1 MIDLNCPM
9 CGLRVP
15 AAAIE
20 AAPQMQDCPRCH
32 ARTGGALSVKL
43 EPRRASAS
51 ASMQHRVEGLLR
63 QLRPAEVKR

>member
-15 AAAIE
+15 AAVTQV
-20 AAPQMQDCPRCH
+20 APEMEDCPRCL

-43 EPRRASAS
+43 EPRSTSETASL
-51 ASMQHRVEGLLR
+51 QRRVGDLLR
-63 QLRPAEVKR
+63 QLRPAAVKR